1 MNDRGLGRVEN
12 QIGSQTPPDWAQVD
26 CQNDF
31 FLSCDW
37 RVSVMRLRADISTK
51 SKNKVGSR
59 AAVLWHRERG
69 TYDLD
74 R

>member
-1 MNDRGLGRVEN
+1 MKVGHKPALL
-12 QIGSQTPPDWAQVD
+12 AQVD

-37 RVSVMRLRADISTK
+37 RVSVICLRADISTK

-59 AAVLWHRERG
+59 AADLWHWDRG
-69 TYDLD
+69 IYDLD